1 MTCYRPIFGPLLMYT
16 SREERLRA
24 ATLRKLLVE
33 ANLDYEKLQGAWN
46 KNKLEGIH
54 FSKLIKLVYL
64 RF

>member
-1 MTCYRPIFGPLLMYT
+1 MYT

-54 FSKLIKLVYL
+54 FSKLIKLVFL
-64 RF
+64 SF